1 MADRLRSPSI
11 HRQSVYRKDVVC
23 GRNRFQMGSASN
35 KKWPGTL
42 QGLPVDVVV
51 FFHDDKKK
59 EITVLCT
66 LSGSRMLEMQGD
78 GELEPVLTAVTDA
91 CKQINRIVQRAKT
104 DDLYGV
110 VDSTN
115 IQGEVQQK
123 LDVLVNSIM
132 LRAFCGC
139 TKDVIATVASEEED
153 EPRSCRDVMGDEA
166 FGGGNYVAVFD
177 PIDGS
182 KNIDAALPVGSIF
195 G

>member
-1 MADRLRSPSI
+1 MR
-11 HRQSVYRKDVVC
+11 
-23 GRNRFQMGSASN
+23 
-35 KKWPGTL
+35 
-42 QGLPVDVVV
+42 
-51 FFHDDKKK
+51 
-59 EITVLCT
+59 
-66 LSGSRMLEMQGD
+66 
-78 GELEPVLTAVTDA
+78 ELEPVLTAVTDA

-195 G
+195 GIYRKPAGLENSILFDGNSLVAAGYCLYS